1 MSIVLQGSTSGSVTL
16 QEPAVAGT
24 TVLTLPAVSGTVLTS
39 ASAISASSI
48 TTGTLPKAQ
57 LPTGSVLQVVSTTK
71 TDTTTTTTT
80 SYADITGMSVNI
92 TPTNSLNKV
101 LVFAKLS
108 IAPQAGTNRAAIR
121 LVRESTAIFIGDA
134 AGSRVPASSSATAV
148 NSDQITD
155 LVFVFLDSPATTSAT
170 TYKVQWQTTGAGTIG
185 LNRSI
190 SDVDSN
196 AYFRTASSIT
206 VMEIAG

>member
-1 MSIVLQGSTSGSVTL
+1 MPVSFIQQASLASGVPTS
-16 QEPAVAGT
+16 VAR
-24 TVLTLPAVSGTVLTS
+24 S
-39 ASAISASSI
+39 A
-48 TTGTLPKAQ
+48 

-71 TDTTTTTTT
+71 TDTVTTTTT
-80 SYADITGMSVNI
+80 SFADITGMSATI
-92 TPTNSLNKV
+92 TPTNSSNKV